1 MQFKEIIGQ
10 KENIEHFK
18 NAIAMKK
25 ISHAYIISGEKDSG
39 KRMLAEAFAATLL
52 CEKHGED
59 ACMECA
65 SCHQIRDYN
74 HPDLLY
80 VTHEKPNT
88 ISVDDIR
95 EQINNTID
103 IRPYK
108 SAYKIYLVEEAEKM
122 NAQAQ
127 NALLKTIEEPPSYAV
142 ILLLTTNADML
153 LQTILSRCIK
163 IDMKPVDNEAI
174 KTKLMEKYA
183 VPDYQA
189 DMSVA
194 FAQGNVGRAIL
205 LASSEE
211 FNTLKEAVCRMI
223 HQAKNME
230 YFEVSQE
237 VKELAV
243 YKDSIE
249 DYLDLI
255 MVWYRDVLLYKAS
268 QDTSRLVFKSE
279 VRYIKKQ
286 AMQSTY
292 SGIQK
297 IFDAVKTVRQRL
309 QANVNFELTMELLLQ
324 TIKEY

>member
-1 MQFKEIIGQ
+1 
-10 KENIEHFK
+10 
-18 NAIAMKK
+18 
-25 ISHAYIISGEKDSG
+25 
-39 KRMLAEAFAATLL
+39 
-52 CEKHGED
+52 
-59 ACMECA
+59 
-65 SCHQIRDYN
+65 
-74 HPDLLY
+74 
-80 VTHEKPNT
+80 
-88 ISVDDIR
+88 
-95 EQINNTID
+95 
-103 IRPYK
+103 
-108 SAYKIYLVEEAEKM
+108 
-122 NAQAQ
+122 
-127 NALLKTIEEPPSYAV
+127 
-142 ILLLTTNADML
+142 
-153 LQTILSRCIK
+153 
-163 IDMKPVDNEAI
+163 
-174 KTKLMEKYA
+174 
-183 VPDYQA
+183 
-189 DMSVA
+189 
-194 FAQGNVGRAIL
+194 
-205 LASSEE
+205 
-211 FNTLKEAVCRMI
+211 MI